1 MGRHRVR
8 SVAVEGRRPPPDRL
22 TLVPRS
28 VCDRGSRSGPPTEAS
43 IWPAVV
49 RSREPFTNGVRR
61 VPVLSEPNHPMRP
74 TSLAIGVIAADSLRA
89 EERGTRLWPPHPT
102 TMGGIMVSQPAGR
115 ASATG
120 EARRAQMEAI
130 WGEGL
135 IHRILYPFASFAAPA
150 FLLVLLV
157 FFIWRA
163 FTVDLPSG
171 LRSFAA
177 ALLPLMIVTYMTTAR
192 RSDLSRRTAQVP
204 SWLTFVVMLGVGAAL
219 MPIVS
224 ISGSVPVA
232 ELVLSG
238 CFSVLVGGYVLI
250 EDRDKTMSYYFG
262 LILGVLG
269 SVVLAGLPHL

>member
-1 MGRHRVR
+1 MGGEPG
-8 SVAVEGRRPPPDRL
+8 SDF
-22 TLVPRS
+22 
-28 VCDRGSRSGPPTEAS
+28 GSR
-43 IWPAVV
+43 ID
-49 RSREPFTNGVRR
+49 
-61 VPVLSEPNHPMRP
+61 H
-74 TSLAIGVIAADSLRA
+74 
-89 EERGTRLWPPHPT
+89 H
-102 TMGGIMVSQPAGR
+102 GGIMVSQPAAG
-115 ASATG
+115 ATETG
-120 EARRAQMEAI
+120 EARPSRTEVN

-135 IHRILYPFASFAAPA
+135 IHRVLYPFASFAAPA
-150 FLLVLLV
+150 FLFVLLV

-163 FTVDLPSG
+163 FTVDLASG

-192 RSDLSRRTAQVP
+192 QADLSRRTAQVP
-204 SWLTFVVMLGVGAAL
+204 SWLTIPVMLGIGAAL
-219 MPIVS
+219 MPIIS

-269 SVVLAGLPHL
+269 SVVLSGLPHL